1 MLEQCL
7 LSLRCPQ
14 GSTSPVPQTRG
25 EGAGQAAYSKT
36 HRVRAAV
43 LEVCALLIPCL
54 FPAASHRSRTF
65 LLLLVIVLINN

>member
-7 LSLRCPQ
+7 LSL
-14 GSTSPVPQTRG
+14 SPVPHTWG
-25 EGAGQAAYSKT
+25 EGAGQVASSKT
-36 HRVRAAV
+36 HGVRVAV

-65 LLLLVIVLINN
+65 SLLLIIILINN